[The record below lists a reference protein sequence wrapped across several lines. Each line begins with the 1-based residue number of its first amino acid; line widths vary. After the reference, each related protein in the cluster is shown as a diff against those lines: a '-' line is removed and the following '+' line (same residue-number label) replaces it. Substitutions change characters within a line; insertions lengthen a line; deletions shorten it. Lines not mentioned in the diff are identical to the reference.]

1 MARACVLPAID
12 AGLRSKSLPVFGRSA
27 SAISNAAVECGD
39 ASVTSGTS
47 AATIMSRISSDEF
60 RMDPNI
66 ARAWTLP
73 ARLYTDAE
81 VFAEEKEKIFARTWQ
96 VVGHASQV
104 ARPGDYFTTE
114 LIGEPLVFVRGVDG
128 RLRGFYNVCRHRAGP
143 PAEGCGSR
151 RLFRCAYH
159 GWTYSLDGALIKA
172 TEIEG
177 IEGFRAEDF
186 ALMPV
191 RTEEWFNLIFANLN
205 PEARPLRE
213 SLGELPKQ
221 AEKFPFAEMKLF
233 ERRTY
238 DMKCNW
244 KTYVDNYLEGYHLP
258 SVHPGL
264 NRELDYNAYVVEP
277 HMRQLEAEGRERSRG
292 GNSPEPFSGY
302 VRQFSPIRG
311 AQPGD
316 ATPRRYQEVRE
327 DLTTDY
333 FWVFP
338 NWMLNCYP
346 DNVSL
351 NIILPVEPERTLA
364 IFEWY
369 LPENAHSSPAAKA
382 SVEFSHQIQ
391 VEDVAICEAVQK
403 NLRSRSYSRGRF
415 SVKHEKG
422 VHAFHRMYGAA
433 MAGSEAKDSK

>member
-1 MARACVLPAID
+1 MDLSEDVLHIEAEI
-12 AGLRSKSLPVFGRSA
+12 G
-27 SAISNAAVECGD
+27 
-39 ASVTSGTS
+39 
-47 AATIMSRISSDEF
+47 
-60 RMDPNI
+60 
-66 ARAWTLP
+66 RAWTLP
-73 ARLYTDAE
+73 AKFYTDAT
-81 VFAEEKEKIFARTWQ
+81 VFAAEKEKIFARTWQ
-96 VVGHASQV
+96 VVGHAGQV
-104 ARPGDYFTTE
+104 ERPGDYFTAE
-114 LIGEPLVFVRGVDG
+114 LLGEPLLFVRGSDG
-128 RLRGFYNVCRHRAGP
+128 TLRGFYNVCRHRAGP

-151 RLFRCAYH
+151 KLFRCGYH
-159 GWTYSLDGALIKA
+159 GWTYGLDGALLSA

-177 IEGFRAEDF
+177 VEGFRPEEF
-186 ALMPV
+186 ALKPV
-191 RTEEWFNLIFANLN
+191 RAEEWFNLVFVNLD

-213 SLGELPKQ
+213 CLGELPHQ
-221 AEKFPFAEMKLF
+221 AEKFPFAQMKLF

-277 HMRQLEAEGRERSRG
+277 YARH
-292 GNSPEPFSGY
+292 

-316 ATPRRYQEVRE
+316 ATPRRYQAARE
-327 DLTTDY
+327 DLASDLGADY
-333 FWVFP
+333 FWIFP

-351 NIILPVEPERTLA
+351 NIVLPVDAERSLA

-369 LPENAHSSPAAKA
+369 LPEKDHGAPAAKA
-382 SVEFSHQIQ
+382 SVEFSDQIQ
-391 VEDVAICEAVQK
+391 IEDMGICEIVQK

-415 SVKHEKG
+415 SVKQEKG
-422 VHAFHRMYGAA
+422 VHAFHRMYADLMRGRF
-433 MAGSEAKDSK
+433 

>member
-1 MARACVLPAID
+1 MQYPKESFQVD
-12 AGLRSKSLPVFGRSA
+12 A
-27 SAISNAAVECGD
+27 E
-39 ASVTSGTS
+39 
-47 AATIMSRISSDEF
+47 
-60 RMDPNI
+60 I

-73 ARLYTDAE
+73 APLYTDANI
-81 VFAEEKEKIFARTWQ
+81 FLAEKEKIFARTWQ

-104 ARPGDYFTTE
+104 ENPGDFFTTE
-114 LIGEPLVFVRGVDG
+114 LIGEPLLLARGGDG

-151 RLFRCAYH
+151 KLFRCGYH
-159 GWTYSLDGALIKA
+159 GWTYSLDGALLSA
-172 TEIEG
+172 TEIDG
-177 IEGFRAEDF
+177 VEGFRAEDF
-186 ALMPV
+186 ALKPV
-191 RTEEWFNLIFANLN
+191 RTEEWFNLVFVNLD
-205 PEARPLRE
+205 PDARPLRE
-213 SLGELPKQ
+213 SLGELPAQ
-221 AEKFPFAEMKLF
+221 AEKFPFTQMKLF

-277 HMRQLEAEGRERSRG
+277 HVSSREVQT
-292 GNSPEPFSGY
+292 GY
-302 VRQFSPIRG
+302 VRQYSPIRG

-316 ATPRRYQEVRE
+316 ATPRRYA
-327 DLTTDY
+327 DSGADSGSPLTTDY
-333 FWVFP
+333 FWIFP

-351 NIILPVEPERTLA
+351 NIVLPVEPERSLA

-369 LPENAHSSPAAKA
+369 LPEKDHSSPAAKA
-382 SVEFSHQIQ
+382 SVDFSDQIQ
-391 VEDVAICEAVQK
+391 IEDVGICETVQK

-415 SVKHEKG
+415 SVKQEKG
-422 VHAFHRMYGAA
+422 VHAFHRMYGEA
-433 MAGSEAKDSK
+433 MLD

>member
-1 MARACVLPAID
+1 MKISKD
-12 AGLRSKSLPVFGRSA
+12 AFHIEA
-27 SAISNAAVECGD
+27 E
-39 ASVTSGTS
+39 
-47 AATIMSRISSDEF
+47 
-60 RMDPNI
+60 I

-73 ARLYTDAE
+73 AQLYTDAS
-81 VFAEEKEKIFARTWQ
+81 VFAQEKDSIFSRTWQ
-96 VVGHASQV
+96 VVGHASRV
-104 ARPGDYFTTE
+104 ANPGDYFTTQ
-114 LIGEPLVFVRGVDG
+114 LLGEPLLFVRGSDG

-151 RLFRCAYH
+151 KLFRCAYH
-159 GWTYSLDGALIKA
+159 GWTYGLDGALLSA

-177 IEGFRAEDF
+177 VEGFKPEDF
-186 ALMPV
+186 ALVPV
-191 RTEEWFNLIFANLN
+191 RTEEWFNLVFANLD
-205 PEARPLRE
+205 PEAAPLRE

-221 AEKFPFAEMKLF
+221 AEKFPFPAMKLF

-264 NRELDYNAYVVEP
+264 NRELDFSAYVVEP
-277 HMRQLEAEGRERSRG
+277 HISLSGDGHERVSERVSGRI
-292 GNSPEPFSGY
+292 SGY

-316 ATPRRYQEVRE
+316 ATPRRYPEARE

-333 FWVFP
+333 FWIFP

-351 NIILPVEPERTLA
+351 NIVLPLEPERSLA

-369 LPENAHSSPAAKA
+369 LPEKDHSSPAAKA
-382 SVEFSHQIQ
+382 SVEFSDQIQ
-391 VEDVAICEAVQK
+391 SGRCRHLRAGAKKSAVEKLFPRTFQREA
-403 NLRSRSYSRGRF
+403 G
-415 SVKHEKG
+415 KG
-422 VHAFHRMYGAA
+422 CARLSPNVFRVD
-433 MAGSEAKDSK
+433 E

>member
-1 MARACVLPAID
+1 MASPLDSFQINPD
-12 AGLRSKSLPVFGRSA
+12 
-27 SAISNAAVECGD
+27 
-39 ASVTSGTS
+39 
-47 AATIMSRISSDEF
+47 
-60 RMDPNI
+60 I
-66 ARAWTLP
+66 AKAWTLP
-73 ARLYTDAE
+73 SRLYTDAS
-81 VFAEEKEKIFARTWQ
+81 VLALEKEKIFAHTWQ

-104 ARPGDYFTTE
+104 AKPGDYFTTE
-114 LIGEPLVFVRGVDG
+114 LVGEPLLFVRGLDG
-128 RLRGFYNVCRHRAGP
+128 KLRGFYNVCRHRAGP
-143 PAEGCGSR
+143 PAGGCGSR
-151 RLFRCAYH
+151 KLFRCGYH
-159 GWTYSLDGALIKA
+159 GWTYGLDGALISA

-177 IEGFRAEDF
+177 VEGFRPEDF
-186 ALMPV
+186 ALAAV
-191 RTEEWFNLIFANLN
+191 RTEVWFNLVFANLDAVA
-205 PEARPLRE
+205 PPLRE

-238 DMKCNW
+238 HMKCNW

-264 NRELDYNAYVVEP
+264 NRELDYNAYTVEP
-277 HMRQLEAEGRERSRG
+277 YERH
-292 GNSPEPFSGY
+292 

-316 ATPRRYQEVRE
+316 TTPRRYQEARE

-351 NIILPVEPERTLA
+351 NIVLPLEPERSLA

-369 LPENAHSSPAAKA
+369 LPEKDHTAPAAKA
-382 SVEFSHQIQ
+382 SVEFSDQIQ
-391 VEDVAICEAVQK
+391 IEDVRICEAVQK

-415 SVKHEKG
+415 SVKQERG
-422 VHAFHRMYGAA
+422 VHAFHCMYAELMPG
-433 MAGSEAKDSK
+433 

>member
-1 MARACVLPAID
+1 MTSDHDPLHVD
-12 AGLRSKSLPVFGRSA
+12 AD
-27 SAISNAAVECGD
+27 IY
-39 ASVTSGTS
+39 
-47 AATIMSRISSDEF
+47 
-60 RMDPNI
+60 
-66 ARAWTLP
+66 RAWTLSSS
-73 ARLYTDAE
+73 LYTSTEIYA
-81 VFAEEKEKIFARTWQ
+81 AEKEKIFSRTWQ
-96 VVGHASQV
+96 VVGHVSQV
-104 ARPGDYFTTE
+104 VNAGDYFTTE
-114 LIGEPLVFVRGVDG
+114 FVGEPLLLVRGADG
-128 RLRGFYNVCRHRAGP
+128 KLRGFYNVCRHRAGP

-151 RLFRCAYH
+151 KLFRCGYH
-159 GWTYSLDGALIKA
+159 GWTYGLDGALISA

-177 IEGFRAEDF
+177 VEGFRAEDF
-186 ALMPV
+186 ALVPV
-191 RTEEWFNLIFANLN
+191 RTEEWFNLVFVNLD
-205 PEARPLRE
+205 PQTPPLRQ
-213 SLGELPKQ
+213 SLGELPQQ

-277 HMRQLEAEGRERSRG
+277 YSRH
-292 GNSPEPFSGY
+292 

-316 ATPRRYQEVRE
+316 ATPRRYQETRE
-327 DLTTDY
+327 SLTIDY
-333 FWVFP
+333 FWIFP

-351 NIILPVEPERTLA
+351 NIVLPIEPERSLA

-369 LPENAHSSPAAKA
+369 LPEKDHGAPAARA
-382 SVEFSHQIQ
+382 SVEFSDQIQ
-391 VEDVAICEAVQK
+391 MEDVAICEAVQK

-415 SVKHEKG
+415 SVKQEKG
-422 VHAFHRMYGAA
+422 VHAFHRMYAEM
-433 MAGSEAKDSK
+433 MAD

>member
-1 MARACVLPAID
+1 MSAELLNDLMPTSK
-12 AGLRSKSLPVFGRSA
+12 RSLQ
-27 SAISNAAVECGD
+27 VE
-39 ASVTSGTS
+39 A
-47 AATIMSRISSDEF
+47 
-60 RMDPNI
+60 NL

-73 ARLYTDAE
+73 AQLYHDPETFSVE
-81 VFAEEKEKIFARTWQ
+81 REKVFARTWQ
-96 VVGHASQV
+96 VVGHCGQV
-104 ARPGDYFTTE
+104 AKPGDYFTTQ
-114 LIGEPLVFVRGVDG
+114 LGSEPLLIVRDAEGK
-128 RLRGFYNVCRHRAGP
+128 LRGFYNVCRHRAGP
-143 PAEGCGSR
+143 PAVGCGSR
-151 RLFRCAYH
+151 KLFRCGYH
-159 GWTYSLDGALIKA
+159 GWTYGLDGALISA

-177 IEGFRAEDF
+177 VEGFRTEDF
-186 ALMPV
+186 ALAPV
-191 RTEEWFNLIFANLN
+191 RTEEWFNLIFVNLDAD
-205 PEARPLRE
+205 ARPLRE
-213 SLGELPKQ
+213 SLGELPQQ
-221 AEKFPFAEMKLF
+221 AEKFHFPEMKLF

-277 HMRQLEAEGRERSRG
+277 YARH
-292 GNSPEPFSGY
+292 

-316 ATPRRYQEVRE
+316 PTPRRYDEARE
-327 DLTTDY
+327 GSTTDY

-351 NIILPVEPERTLA
+351 NIVLPLEPERSLA

-369 LPENAHSSPAAKA
+369 LPEKDHAAAAAKA
-382 SVEFSHQIQ
+382 SVEFSDQIQ
-391 VEDVAICEAVQK
+391 MEDVAICEAVQK

-415 SVKHEKG
+415 SVKQEKG
-422 VHAFHRMYGAA
+422 VHAFHRMYA
-433 MAGSEAKDSK
+433 EWIKD